1 MIGGKPAT
9 IIGDKHSNLIL
20 QGSSVKIQWGNK
32 FIDVIKNGKI
42 ASENSKFIYQVQ
54 SEDEIEKDG
63 LYLVNGSEIWISIN
77 STKYKINSE
86 SSYISYLSNQEL
98 KQQQKQTAL
107 KNIGFYYDNLTS
119 AQEAGIESG
128 IIFVKETNKLYLVNN
143 GIITE
148 YSLGTVN
155 SVENILE
162 NLYIEGNSLKVDT
175 IDYIVCENKEIT
187 MNQNV
192 VVNQSIRS
200 HNAIG
205 NQGFKLYN
213 QDGNSYLDIDFIN
226 ERYGEKN
233 KFDKIAYTQCN
244 TITSCE
250 SINDN
255 NLKLTLLYDNK
266 FAAGDTVFLI
276 SKNSFETVTSG
287 DHISEI
293 KFKFP
298 LNTDLKLS
306 YVTKN
311 NVNKNITINS
321 NSDTYSFEPL
331 AKSIDIQ
338 FDYEPFQFEVIK
350 VFNNTIEVPFDE
362 NIALNKYVYIAKSN
376 SKPIPYIYNN
386 NNSFEIYDD
395 THKLNTIIGYNS
407 HLSSTGLFSSN
418 TVFTSREE
426 YNTEYQTEYD
436 KTSGEYSNA
445 FWASIFK
452 FPTYSVKLA
461 QELKDVI
468 NFKNSGESNK
478 NDFIQTQ
485 MGNVSEGSIVPTID
499 IVKNIINNITPNI
512 INNIIP
518 KGTIVMWS
526 GKSIPNGWIIC
537 NGENGTPN
545 LVDKFVLGST
555 TDAVGS
561 PSDENKDKYKY
572 ISSSSIPTTK
582 NGDHNHTV
590 NELTTDKAG
599 SHSHMINFDTTSSIP
614 YYKLIYIMKNV

>member
-42 ASENSKFIYQVQ
+42 ASENSKFIHQVQ

-63 LYLVNGSEIWISIN
+63 LYLVNDSEIWISIN

-98 KQQQKQTAL
+98 KQQEKQTAL
-107 KNIGFYYDNLTS
+107 KNIGFYYDDLVS
-119 AQEAGIESG
+119 AQESGIESG
-128 IIFVKETNKLYLVNN
+128 IIFIKETNKLYLVND

-148 YSLGTVN
+148 YSLVTVN

-175 IDYIVCENKEIT
+175 IDYIVCENKEII

-233 KFDKIAYTQCN
+233 KFDKTVYTMCN

-250 SINDN
+250 STGD
-255 NLKLTLLYDNK
+255 NLKLTLLYENQFKSEPRKEDY
-266 FAAGDTVFLI
+266 VFLI
-276 SKNSFETVTSG
+276 SKNQFETITNEAG
-287 DHISEI
+287 YITEI
-293 KFKFP
+293 KFKYP
-298 LNTDLKLS
+298 LNSDLQIS
-306 YVTKN
+306 YVN
-311 NVNKNITINS
+311 EHNWRSNIEIKSGTEEYKL
-321 NSDTYSFEPL
+321 DPV

-338 FDYEPFQFEVIK
+338 FDYEPFQFKVIK
-350 VFNNTIEVPFDE
+350 VSNNTIEVPFDE
-362 NIALNKYVYIAKSN
+362 NIALNKYVYIAKSDN
-376 SKPIPYIYNN
+376 KQVPYIYNN
-386 NNSFEIYDD
+386 DNSFEIYDD

-407 HLSSTGLFSSN
+407 HLSNTGLFSSN

-426 YNTEYQTEYD
+426 YNEEYQTEYD
-436 KTSGEYSNA
+436 KTSEEYSNA
-445 FWASIFK
+445 FWANIFK

-468 NFKNSGESNK
+468 NFKNSGESDK

-485 MGNVSEGSIVPTID
+485 MGSVSEGSIVPTID
-499 IVKNIINNITPNI
+499 VVKTI

-518 KGTIVMWS
+518 NGTIVMWS
-526 GKSIPNGWIIC
+526 GKDIPKGWAIC
-537 NGENGTPN
+537 DGNNGTPDLRN
-545 LVDKFVLGST
+545 KFILGCDTKSVNGTGDYKSISSNSVFTTSNGNHTHTINSVST
-555 TDAVGS
+555 T
-561 PSDENKDKYKY
+561 SD
-572 ISSSSIPTTK
+572 
-582 NGDHNHTV
+582 
-590 NELTTDKAG
+590 G
-599 SHSHMINFDTTSSIP
+599 SHSHTVNFNTDSIS

>member
-98 KQQQKQTAL
+98 KQRQKQTAL
-107 KNIGFYYDNLTS
+107 KNIGFYYDDLTS

-175 IDYIVCENKEIT
+175 IDYIVCENREII

-233 KFDKIAYTQCN
+233 KFDKLVYTRYN

-250 SINDN
+250 STGD
-255 NLKLTLLYDNK
+255 NLKLTLLHENK
-266 FAAGDTVFLI
+266 FKQHDYAFLI
-276 SKNSFETVTSG
+276 TKNQYETELNGGNINVV
-287 DHISEI
+287 
-293 KFKFP
+293 KFKYP
-298 LNTDLKLS
+298 LNSDLQIS
-306 YVTKN
+306 Y
-311 NVNKNITINS
+311 VNKNNWIS
-321 NSDTYSFEPL
+321 NIEIKSGTKEYKLDPV

-338 FDYEPFQFEVIK
+338 FDYEPFQFKVI
-350 VFNNTIEVPFDE
+350 NASNSTIEVPFDE
-362 NIALNKYVYIAKSN
+362 NIALNKYVYIAKSDT
-376 SKPIPYIYNN
+376 KQIPYIYNN

-407 HLSSTGLFSSN
+407 HLNSTGLFSSN

-426 YNTEYQTEYD
+426 YNEEYQTEYT

-445 FWASIFK
+445 FWANIFK

-485 MGNVSEGSIVPTID
+485 MENVSEGSIVPTID
-499 IVKNIINNITPNI
+499 VVKTIINS
-512 INNIIP
+512 IIP

-526 GKSIPNGWIIC
+526 GNKIPDGWVIC
-537 NGENGTPN
+537 DGSKGTPD
-545 LVDKFVLGST
+545 LVNKFVLGST
-555 TDAVGS
+555 ENNVGS
-561 PSDENKDKYKY
+561 PGDEYKY
-572 ISSSSIPTTK
+572 ISSDSVSTTK
-582 NGDHNHTV
+582 NGDHSHTV
-590 NELTTDKAG
+590 NGITTTEKG
-599 SHSHMINFDTTSSIP
+599 SHSHMINFDTNSIP